1 MEILQGITEP
11 ILEQNDENIYDLYK
25 KIGSIRRKKKFNP
38 LHIKEYANFYF
49 F

>member
-25 KIGSIRRKKKFNP
+25 KIGSIRKKKFNP
-38 LHIKEYANFYF
+38 FHIKEYANFYVF
-49 F
+49 